1 MKRKRKERF
10 RLWAAVAV
18 LYAVVLPVSGLMGM
32 TENRQNARMQN
43 ESVREVEPVNK
54 QGAVKEN
61 EENPTGS
68 ETVFG
73 ELSLTAEQ
81 LDAAEAVFSSLESL
95 DLEQAARLMDRE
107 QDVLADLFYETMGGT
122 RYLYTPSG
130 FTAQIEG
137 EGMIFTMPG
146 TVFYGYFK
154 MESPGGNVWLFSL
167 SM

>member
-1 MKRKRKERF
+1 MKRKRKERY

-32 TENRQNARMQN
+32 TENRQNARMQS

-95 DLEQAARLMDRE
+95 DLEQAARLMDRTFWQTCFMRQWE
-107 QDVLADLFYETMGGT
+107 EHGICTHHPALLLRSREKEWYLPCRE
-122 RYLYTPSG
+122 RYFMVIL
-130 FTAQIEG
+130 
-137 EGMIFTMPG
+137 
-146 TVFYGYFK
+146 K

>member
-1 MKRKRKERF
+1 MKRKRKERY
-10 RLWAAVAV
+10 RLWTAVAV

-32 TENRQNARMQN
+32 TENRQNARMQS

-107 QDVLADLFYETMGGT
+107 QDVLADLFYETMGGNT
-122 RYLYTPSG
+122 VSVHTIRLYCSDRG
-130 FTAQIEG
+130 RRNGIYHA
-137 EGMIFTMPG
+137 
-146 TVFYGYFK
+146 
-154 MESPGGNVWLFSL
+154 GNGILWLF
-167 SM
+167 

>member
-1 MKRKRKERF
+1 MKRKRKERY

-32 TENRQNARMQN
+32 TENRQNARMQS

-107 QDVLADLFYETMGGT
+107 QDVLADLFYETM
-122 RYLYTPSG
+122 
-130 FTAQIEG
+130 
-137 EGMIFTMPG
+137 
-146 TVFYGYFK
+146 
-154 MESPGGNVWLFSL
+154 
-167 SM
+167 